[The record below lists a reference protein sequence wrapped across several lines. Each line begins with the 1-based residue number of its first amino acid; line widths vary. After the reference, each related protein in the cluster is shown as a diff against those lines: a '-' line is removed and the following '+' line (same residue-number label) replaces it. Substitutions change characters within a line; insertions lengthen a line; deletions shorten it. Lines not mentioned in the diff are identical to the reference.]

1 MRRLC
6 GLILMATLALGCGST
21 GNNDQLVFQFV
32 RFDDSGL
39 TQQDAMRETSADV
52 DNVQDICQVGPP
64 LILEPFTNTTI
75 NVVFRNMEA
84 SDIRL
89 ERVVIDTGPTSQYG
103 VITRDLT
110 GVIPGGRCSSGA
122 QCGSDADCVSS
133 STAGTCTHTE
143 TTISAILLFDVFDKQ
158 HIHTGTDNVRI
169 SFFASDPNRSFE
181 ASTSYVVTFADFN
194 NCPSTSGGSAPT
206 PTPTPSAG

>member
-21 GNNDQLVFQFV
+21 SNNDQLVLQFV
-32 RFDDSGL
+32 RFDNSGL
-39 TQQDAMRETSADV
+39 TQQDAVRETSADV

-64 LILEPFTNTTI
+64 LILEPFTNTII
-75 NVVFRNMEA
+75 NAVFRNMEG
-84 SDIRL
+84 SDISL

-103 VITRDLT
+103 VITRNLT
-110 GVIPGGRCSSGA
+110 AVIPGGRCSTGE
-122 QCGSDADCVSS
+122 QCGSDADCVSG
-133 STAGTCTHTE
+133 GTCTHTE
-143 TTISAILLFDVFDKQ
+143 TTISDILLFDVFDKQ
-158 HIHTGTDNVRI
+158 HIQTGTDNVRI

-181 ASTSYVVTFADFN
+181 ASSSYVVTFADFN

>member
-21 GNNDQLVFQFV
+21 GNDDQLVFQFV
-32 RFDDSGL
+32 RFDNAGL
-39 TQQDAMRETSADV
+39 TQQDAVRETSADV
-52 DNVQDICQVGPP
+52 DIVQDLCPGPP
-64 LILEPFTNTTI
+64 VTVEPFTNTTI
-75 NVVFRNMEA
+75 NAVFRNLEA

-103 VITRDLT
+103 VIRRNIT

-122 QCGSDADCVSS
+122 QCGSDADCVSGGIS
-133 STAGTCTHTE
+133 GTCAHSE

-158 HIHTGTDNVRI
+158 HIQTGTDNVRI
-169 SFFASDPNRSFE
+169 SFFAADPNRSFE
-181 ASTSYVVTFADFN
+181 ARTSYSVTFADFN
-194 NCPSTSGGSAPT
+194 NCGGQ
-206 PTPTPSAG
+206 